1 MAILPEGTVIL
12 GDGEGNIVVTD
23 DEGNT
28 ITVSLKDAAAEES
41 EGNTTIT
48 DRDGNTVILVA
59 EGIILGVAFDRNLV
73 TRTTR

>member
-41 EGNTTIT
+41 EGNTAIT
-48 DRDGNTVILVA
+48 DRDGNAVVLVA